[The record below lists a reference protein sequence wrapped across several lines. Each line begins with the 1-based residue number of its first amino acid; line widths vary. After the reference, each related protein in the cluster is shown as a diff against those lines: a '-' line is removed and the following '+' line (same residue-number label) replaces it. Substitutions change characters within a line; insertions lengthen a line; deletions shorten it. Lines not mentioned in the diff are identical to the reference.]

1 MFMRLF
7 SLARRACPVYFET
20 MAVDFEPSQLRCDRF
35 DFIEDRVVEVDDF
48 PTRITNDVVVTR
60 RHEIKPARCVSVI
73 HLLDETDFFKDAQ
86 VVIDGSDTHVR
97 KSRRKCLI
105 NVIRCRV
112 TVLRDE
118 VLQNG
123 LALRRHS
130 DSMFSERL
138 NSMVKHFA
146 SHVNPSFLL

>member
-7 SLARRACPVYFET
+7 SLASWARPVYFKT
-20 MAVDFEPSQLRCDRF
+20 VTIDFEPCQLRRDRF
-35 DFIEDRVVEVDDF
+35 DLVEDRIVEVDDL
-48 PTRITNDVVVTR
+48 PTCIADDVVVTR
-60 RHEIKPARCVSVI
+60 RHKIKATRSVPI
-73 HLLDETDFFKDAQ
+73 VHLLNESDFFKDTQ
-86 VVIDGSDTHVR
+86 VIVDGSDTHVR